1 MLGMPNDIN
10 MLQDYATLINEK
22 LAIHLEKITKQSM
35 ELRKVLA
42 MGREVRRQVNS
53 LPNRNVP

>member
-1 MLGMPNDIN
+1 MLGMSNDIN

-22 LAIHLEKITKQSM
+22 LAIYLEQITKQNM
-35 ELRKVLA
+35 QLRIVSA
-42 MGREVRRQVNS
+42 MGRQVRRQVNS